1 MYTLKFREMH
11 FKECTE
17 AVSKMGKNIKT
28 TKDLKMRLRSKI
40 IFRNSLEIF
49 ELKSWTA
56 AIIIYHIIKSRFMAY
71 IK

>member
-1 MYTLKFREMH
+1 MH
-11 FKECTE
+11 WSSFQNGEKYKNYKRFKNEIEVT
-17 AVSKMGKNIKT
+17 
-28 TKDLKMRLRSKI
+28 SKI